1 VNRGHEIKSIS
12 SSLNLFQN
20 PSGPHGPEPS
30 RLMEDLMD
38 ALSLVGYML
47 MVLVFVVM
55 PVAFVIMAVW
65 EQQPK
70 QEVIIHDYNFDEW
83 TEVWNG

>member
-1 VNRGHEIKSIS
+1 
-12 SSLNLFQN
+12 
-20 PSGPHGPEPS
+20 
-30 RLMEDLMD
+30 MEDLMD